1 MVKVEEA
8 EVEVAR
14 TDEATSAT
22 ARAAAVWAAARV
34 VLSVA
39 EVMVL
44 VGMAA
49 MRVAAVAAFKRCT
62 LSADAP
68 IDAPPKGIAKEVSR
82 RHRRV
87 TTAVGEKRH
96 CCGTRQIANRG
107 GGEEGKTLSRSHKRS
122 FLRQDHNLGH
132 ACAMRDVI
140 RYECRSGKPGD
151 EHVPAATTQTT
162 ETACVSCVYVA
173 ASSSVTRESLA
184 SSTPHDT
191 TERLSI

>member
-1 MVKVEEA
+1 M
-8 EVEVAR
+8 AR
-14 TDEATSAT
+14 TEEATSAT

-68 IDAPPKGIAKEVSR
+68 IDAPPQRER
-82 RHRRV
+82 
-87 TTAVGEKRH
+87 
-96 CCGTRQIANRG
+96 
-107 GGEEGKTLSRSHKRS
+107 KRS
-122 FLRQDHNLGH
+122 LSTPPPRDDGDGRETTLLWHSADCQPWRWRGRKDAEQVAQKELPPPRSQPW
-132 ACAMRDVI
+132 ARARAMRDVI

-162 ETACVSCVYVA
+162 ETACVACMYTWPRPR
-173 ASSSVTRESLA
+173 ASRGSPSPPAHRMTPPKGSVFEAR
-184 SSTPHDT
+184 
-191 TERLSI
+191 

>member
-49 MRVAAVAAFKRCT
+49 MRVAAVAAFKKDVLCRQT
-62 LSADAP
+62 RP
-68 IDAPPKGIAKEVSR
+68 MTRPPQRERKKVSR

-132 ACAMRDVI
+132 A
-140 RYECRSGKPGD
+140 
-151 EHVPAATTQTT
+151 
-162 ETACVSCVYVA
+162 
-173 ASSSVTRESLA
+173 LA
-184 SSTPHDT
+184 
-191 TERLSI
+191 L

>member
-1 MVKVEEA
+1 MEGVRAAVARMAAARRGRRGRPRARGLGGGKGCAEGGGGERVEEA
-8 EVEVAR
+8 DVEVAR
-14 TDEATSAT
+14 TEEATSAT

-34 VLSVA
+34 VISVA

-107 GGEEGKTLSRSHKRS
+107 GGEEGRR
-122 FLRQDHNLGH
+122 
-132 ACAMRDVI
+132 
-140 RYECRSGKPGD
+140 
-151 EHVPAATTQTT
+151 
-162 ETACVSCVYVA
+162 
-173 ASSSVTRESLA
+173 
-184 SSTPHDT
+184 
-191 TERLSI
+191 

>member
-22 ARAAAVWAAARV
+22 ARAAAVWAVARV

-68 IDAPPKGIAKEVSR
+68 FDAPLKGIAKEVSR

-107 GGEEGKTLSRSHKRS
+107 GGEEGKTLSRSHERS

-132 ACAMRDVI
+132 
-140 RYECRSGKPGD
+140 G
-151 EHVPAATTQTT
+151 
-162 ETACVSCVYVA
+162 
-173 ASSSVTRESLA
+173 LA
-184 SSTPHDT
+184 
-191 TERLSI
+191 L

>member
-49 MRVAAVAAFKRCT
+49 MRVAAVAAFKDVLCRQT
-62 LSADAP
+62 RP
-68 IDAPPKGIAKEVSR
+68 MTRPPKGTQKKSPDA
-82 RHRRV
+82 
-87 TTAVGEKRH
+87 TTA
-96 CCGTRQIANRG
+96 
-107 GGEEGKTLSRSHKRS
+107 
-122 FLRQDHNLGH
+122 
-132 ACAMRDVI
+132 
-140 RYECRSGKPGD
+140 
-151 EHVPAATTQTT
+151 
-162 ETACVSCVYVA
+162 
-173 ASSSVTRESLA
+173 
-184 SSTPHDT
+184 
-191 TERLSI
+191 